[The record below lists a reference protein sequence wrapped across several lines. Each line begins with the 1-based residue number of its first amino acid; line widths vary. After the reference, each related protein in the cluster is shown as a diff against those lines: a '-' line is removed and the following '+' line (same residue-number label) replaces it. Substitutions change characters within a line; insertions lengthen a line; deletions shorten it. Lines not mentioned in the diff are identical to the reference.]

1 MRKYLTGTDPS
12 RYPHGSKG
20 WPSSKNAPI
29 VSKESLPD
37 TGWKASRLY
46 GDADSGISSN
56 YTYTTS
62 VNLEGSTRT
71 INGVTFSGTTQ
82 RSGGGWNLGGFTSA
96 IPANHSGLNSSVTGN
111 IGALLHNDGFKYSG
125 TQRLTISGLSS
136 GNTYVLAMYSQAWGG
151 NRTNTVTCSDLNETL
166 TINECLYDGQTPDGL
181 LIECT
186 YIANGTTADFTFS
199 GNSWHL
205 HAFSNREATNGW
217 SITRGNLA
225 TNDLSVNIGGIG
237 GTKTATHS
245 TALSTDNQWH
255 HIVSTYDGGTRKI
268 YLDGTE
274 VSSASA
280 SGAVASTAATLL
292 LGASDMN
299 DTAGTVAAAKHSGV
313 KLDEVRFY
321 SSGLSSTQ
329 VAALYNFGKGDI
341 GNIGE
346 FATLPAKISGTTG
359 TALSSTVTAGFPN
372 AYYEAVNLT
381 PGLGINS
388 ATGEISGTPTVGG
401 VGSITVIA
409 KNAAG
414 KRAVSTIPYDSNP
427 TGPAFS
433 FPTLSPG
440 SDHAVI
446 MGEITH
452 SGGEENVVDM
462 VWSSNSTLI
471 NTQFADLG
479 SIDTGS
485 NKYYQRLDDL
495 SNLNLS
501 NLTLWLDADDNT
513 TLFADSNLTTAVSS
527 TVGGWQDKSG
537 NGNHATQ
544 ATSSSK
550 PTYTVSNS
558 LLNNKSSVSSS
569 SQNGSIGLDLPS
581 ISLQEIFVVAYYKD
595 GSDSTFDDYNTLI
608 SGPGSSGAYR
618 IFGSTNS
625 ANWHAGNSQ
634 WNFNDNGNF
643 KNGATSSNDT
653 VLPMPATLLRFTS
666 SAPRTEIRGILY
678 NLGVDSR
685 GWIGGVG
692 EIIGLSATSS
702 TSERQKI
709 EGYLAHKW
717 GLSLTNDHPYKVS
730 PPLTWSSSLQS
741 SQDLVSGATNIGT
754 GKEGFYGTTIS
765 GLTAGETYHYRIRSQ
780 GKLNPKGISGSNLN
794 LWLDADDTSTITHSS
809 NAVSKWQD
817 KSGNGKHA
825 TQATSSSKP
834 TYSISDSL
842 LKNKSSVSSSSQ
854 NGSIGLDL
862 PSISLQEI
870 FVVAYYKDG
879 SDNSFDNYN
888 TLISGP
894 GSRGLYRIMGNQNT
908 ANWITSSNF
917 NDDGTF
923 KNGAISSNTTALP
936 MPATLLRFT
945 SSAARTETRGILYNT
960 QHTDRGW
967 IGGVGEII
975 GLSATSSTS
984 ERQKIEG
991 YLAHKWGLSLASGHP
1006 YGLSAP
1012 SSQTTWSAVQSFT
1025 TPTNVTVPVLR
1036 ITLHRQPHYNHSR
1049 P

>member
-1 MRKYLTGTDPS
+1 MVMWKSQPVEMRMCLMGMDPFS
-12 RYPHGSKG
+12 VSAWVKG

-274 VSSASA
+274 VSSATA
-280 SGAVASTAATLL
+280 SGAVASTAASLL

-299 DTAGTVAAAKHSGV
+299 NTAGTIAAARHSGV

-401 VGSITVIA
+401 VGFITVIA

-414 KRAVSTIPYDSNP
+414 KRAVTTIPYDSNP

-433 FPTLSPG
+433 SPPLSPG

-446 MGEITH
+446 LGEITH
-452 SGGEENVVDM
+452 SGGEESTVDLF
-462 VWSSNSTLI
+462 WGDNDGNQT
-471 NTQFADLG
+471 
-479 SIDTGS
+479 
-485 NKYYQRLDDL
+485 L
-495 SNLNLS
+495 SN
-501 NLTLWLDADDNT
+501 W
-513 TLFADSNLTTAVSS
+513 DSN
-527 TVGGWQDKSG
+527 
-537 NGNHATQ
+537 AT
-544 ATSSSK
+544 
-550 PTYTVSNS
+550 
-558 LLNNKSSVSSS
+558 
-569 SQNGSIGLDLPS
+569 
-581 ISLQEIFVVAYYKD
+581 
-595 GSDSTFDDYNTLI
+595 
-608 SGPGSSGAYR
+608 
-618 IFGSTNS
+618 
-625 ANWHAGNSQ
+625 
-634 WNFNDNGNF
+634 
-643 KNGATSSNDT
+643 
-653 VLPMPATLLRFTS
+653 
-666 SAPRTEIRGILY
+666 
-678 NLGVDSR
+678 
-685 GWIGGVG
+685 
-692 EIIGLSATSS
+692 
-702 TSERQKI
+702 
-709 EGYLAHKW
+709 
-717 GLSLTNDHPYKVS
+717 
-730 PPLTWSSSLQS
+730 PL
-741 SQDLVSGATNIGT
+741 GT

-794 LWLDADDTSTITHSS
+794 LWLDAEDTSTITHSS

-825 TQATSSSKP
+825 TQSTSGDQP
-834 TYSISDSL
+834 TITS
-842 LKNKSSVSSSSQ
+842 
-854 NGSIGLDL
+854 NGMSEKAGLD
-862 PSISLQEI
+862 
-870 FVVAYYKDG
+870 
-879 SDNSFDNYN
+879 FDNDKLSIPEIEMVGK
-888 TLISGP
+888 TLFAVIQPDTSN
-894 GSRGLYRIMGNQNT
+894 NQ
-908 ANWITSSNF
+908 A
-917 NDDGTF
+917 D
-923 KNGAISSNTTALP
+923 P
-936 MPATLLRFT
+936 
-945 SSAARTETRGILYNT
+945 
-960 QHTDRGW
+960 
-967 IGGVGEII
+967 
-975 GLSATSSTS
+975 
-984 ERQKIEG
+984 
-991 YLAHKWGLSLASGHP
+991 
-1006 YGLSAP
+1006 
-1012 SSQTTWSAVQSFT
+1012 
-1025 TPTNVTVPVLR
+1025 
-1036 ITLHRQPHYNHSR
+1036 
-1049 P
+1049 